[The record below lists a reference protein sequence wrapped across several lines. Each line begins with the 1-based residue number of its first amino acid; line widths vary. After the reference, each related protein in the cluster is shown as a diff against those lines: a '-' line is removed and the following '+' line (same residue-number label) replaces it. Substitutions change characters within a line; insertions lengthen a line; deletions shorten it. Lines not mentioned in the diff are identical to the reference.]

1 MRSMRQFLTLLLSV
15 LLISCGGYRHPDFV
29 IRIPS
34 YYAHQAQSGP
44 LTVVADP
51 YLTEGKQDMLFN
63 YYPSKKGIYPV
74 HIIFFNQGKDAYDLK
89 KLDISLIDEP
99 GKSYKPLTEAET
111 RHLGSRNIFV
121 RTLKYGIVSS
131 PTFFFAVPIAMLGGF
146 DTYKANAFTR
156 EVIDENVLKQGRL
169 EPGKTFQG
177 FVFFSPA
184 QGLKGNEFREK
195 MRAAYSVQ
203 VLGVQDPSGEALN
216 FSIYLP
222 SGEPVTL

>member
-1 MRSMRQFLTLLLSV
+1 MRPARQLLTLVLSA

-29 IRIPS
+29 IRVPS
-34 YYAHQAQSGP
+34 YYAHQAESGP
-44 LTVVADP
+44 LTVAADP

-63 YYPSKKGIYPV
+63 YYPAKKGLYPV
-74 HIIFFNQGKDAYDLK
+74 HLIFFNQGKDVYDLK
-89 KLDISLIDEP
+89 KLDISLVEGS
-99 GKSYKPLTEAET
+99 GKGHKPLTEAET
-111 RHLGSRNIFV
+111 RRLGSRNIFA

-131 PTFFFAVPIAMLGGF
+131 PTFFFAVPIALLGGF

-156 EVIDENVLKQGRL
+156 EVIDENSLKQGQL

-177 FVFFSPA
+177 FVFFAPA
-184 QGLKGNEFREK
+184 QGLKGREFREK
-195 MRAAYSVQ
+195 MRSAYSVQ
-203 VLGVQDPSGEALN
+203 ILGVQDPSGEALN